1 MTLNFQNKIL
11 FPAPETSYTTKSA
24 YGQIIYIPRTIMA
37 DVNLKYDQIKYG
49 DEPYTPPPEH

>member
-24 YGQIIYIPRTIMA
+24 ANQMIYIPRTIMA
-37 DVNLKYDQIKYG
+37 DVQVRLDFIKNG
-49 DEPYTPPPEH
+49 D